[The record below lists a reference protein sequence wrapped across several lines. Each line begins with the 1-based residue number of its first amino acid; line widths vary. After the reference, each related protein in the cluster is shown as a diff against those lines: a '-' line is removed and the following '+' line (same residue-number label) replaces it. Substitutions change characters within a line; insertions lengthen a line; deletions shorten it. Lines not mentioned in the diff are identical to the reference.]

1 MALTLFR
8 TLLLVVTTIGLAQAR
23 HVPAKTVVNH
33 VVTSSLPTIGVAR
46 KASSYQNDNNYNN
59 KSSIIDNNNVTS
71 ILDAGKQHANAEYPS
86 QRALSL
92 EDNGNGDALT
102 VNISTPK
109 SVVQDWSSV
118 CQQLCGAG
126 LGGPPCLAYCHSSD
140 EPSLPSYFADN
151 KNEICKDLCKLQL
164 GDVSCDCQPEEVA
177 SIIFS
182 NMTCQYE
189 LRNMVCGSFCEHG
202 GTTLIGCSSCQL
214 KVDYSNISNRS
225 SDESTTPDWKE
236 LCASLCKTGDGGSL
250 CNCDLAPFF

>member
-8 TLLLVVTTIGLAQAR
+8 TLLLAVATMGLAQAR
-23 HVPAKTVVNH
+23 HVPGKTVVNY

-46 KASSYQNDNNYNN
+46 KAGSCQNDNNYNN
-59 KSSIIDNNNVTS
+59 KSCIINNNNASS

-109 SVVQDWSSV
+109 SVVQNWSSV

-126 LGGPPCLAYCHSSD
+126 LGGPPCLAHCDSSD
-140 EPSLPSYFADN
+140 KPSLPSYFADN
-151 KNEICKDLCKLQL
+151 KYDICRDLCKLQL
-164 GDVSCDCQPEEVA
+164 GDVSCDCQLEEVTL
-177 SIIFS
+177 ITFS
-182 NMTCQYE
+182 NMTFQYE
-189 LRNMVCGSFCEHG
+189 LRNIVCGSFCEHG
-202 GTTLIGCSSCQL
+202 GTTLIGCSSCQME
-214 KVDYSNISNRS
+214 VDKSKIYRS

-236 LCASLCKTGDGGSL
+236 LCATLCKTGDGGSL